1 MKSTALGAE
10 NIIFISDAH
19 EKFYYEKLQEVRY
32 QDVYHK
38 ALCYCLGINGDTRKN
53 ADRIYN
59 FKTGSVKT
67 KCLHEGWQT
76 SGSLKVVRMAFN
88 LYCNSTPSRQCEMLM
103 EQRLKFSIKR
113 FQEQKLLPKL
123 HQKVLVSF
131 PMMQKVKV
139 RTVIR
144 FSPRRC

>member
-76 SGSLKVVRMAFN
+76 SGSLKVVRID
-88 LYCNSTPSRQCEMLM
+88 CCSEESE
-103 EQRLKFSIKR
+103 RLIRSV
-113 FQEQKLLPKL
+113 LLL
-123 HQKVLVSF
+123 SVLLISV
-131 PMMQKVKV
+131 
-139 RTVIR
+139 
-144 FSPRRC
+144 

>member
-38 ALCYCLGINGDTRKN
+38 ALCYCL
-53 ADRIYN
+53 
-59 FKTGSVKT
+59 VKT

-88 LYCNSTPSRQCEMLM
+88 LYCNSTPSVWDYEDAEEQVNECRQYTVEDIFCCVYAPYFWQAIQIRYPEYVVYN
-103 EQRLKFSIKR
+103 
-113 FQEQKLLPKL
+113 QKLHAMLGG
-123 HQKVLVSF
+123 
-131 PMMQKVKV
+131 
-139 RTVIR
+139 ID
-144 FSPRRC
+144 